1 MVTEV
6 CSAGF
11 PHSEISGSSDICSSP
26 LLIAAYHV
34 FLRLSVPRHP
44 PCALSCL
51 TFLYIVASYRV
62 VFWTGLHL
70 MQFVLFKSSN
80 LIMNYF
86 WIFDILWC
94 KQSAIAYLSKI
105 CFADFDNRCLVN
117 YKWLFIIISLYEV
130 LKVQLAKIHEVN
142 FRPVSNLLLTCF
154 LTIDLSTEWRWG
166 DSNPWPPAC
175 KAGALPT
182 ELHPRN
188 HHYPIAHMSQS
199 EPRNARAPV

>member
-1 MVTEV
+1 MVTEG

-51 TFLYIVASYRV
+51 TFHHIVASYDV
-62 VFWTGLHL
+62 VLWTGYIVIRRMMISKQLVAYMHPSSL
-70 MQFVLFKSSN
+70 TILVLFKSSN

-86 WIFDILWC
+86 WIFVFI
-94 KQSAIAYLSKI
+94 
-105 CFADFDNRCLVN
+105 FGCLVN

-130 LKVQLAKIHEVN
+130 LKVQLAKIREAN

-154 LTIDLSTEWRWG
+154 LTIDLSIEWRWG

-182 ELHPRN
+182 ELHP
-188 HHYPIAHMSQS
+188 HFYHYLIGLW
-199 EPRNARAPV
+199 